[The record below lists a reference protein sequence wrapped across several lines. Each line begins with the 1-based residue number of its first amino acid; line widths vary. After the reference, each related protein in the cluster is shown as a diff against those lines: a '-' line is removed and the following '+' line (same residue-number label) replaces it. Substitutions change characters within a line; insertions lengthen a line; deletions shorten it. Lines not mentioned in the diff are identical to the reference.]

1 MISWSYVEPLHDDLS
16 VGEFEADY
24 GFLLPEEYKSLVY
37 LYNSGYPS
45 CNSFLLPTGEW
56 CQMKHLYSFNR
67 EDAENMWDFNSAENI
82 GAGIIAFADDS
93 FGNQIAF
100 RMADNAI
107 VFADYDSDEITKIAD
122 SFSDFINQLTDQE

>member
-1 MISWSYVEPLHDDLS
+1 
-16 VGEFEADY
+16 
-24 GFLLPEEYKSLVY
+24 
-37 LYNSGYPS
+37 
-45 CNSFLLPTGEW
+45 
-56 CQMKHLYSFNR
+56 MKHLYSFNR

-82 GAGIIAFADDS
+82 DAGIIAFADDS

-122 SFSDFINQLTDQE
+122 NFSDFINQLTDQEYKC